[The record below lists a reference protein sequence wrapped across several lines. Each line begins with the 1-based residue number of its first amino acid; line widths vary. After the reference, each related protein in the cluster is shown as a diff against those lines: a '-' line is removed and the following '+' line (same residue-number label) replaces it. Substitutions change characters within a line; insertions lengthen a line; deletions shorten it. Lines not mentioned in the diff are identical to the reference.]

1 MKSQQRNQAARS
13 VGRVCMR
20 GLSTVEMLYAMP
32 FVLLLALSV
41 VQFAMVFHARHV
53 LTYAL
58 GEAARQGS
66 MAHASEMSI
75 LTGLAE
81 GMAPWLHGGRNMLE
95 KLAGEKRAL
104 ADVMADRAM
113 GLLVLA
119 QRSPTLE
126 SFSDWAVPALDE
138 RGEPIRGQDEIPN
151 DNLDN
156 RGQRTQP
163 SSGSAGSSLKNPVGS
178 VSGQTLADANL
189 LRLELHYGVRLN
201 VPIVGTLVLKTLRE
215 INGCNTVAGL
225 AQSMRA
231 EVDSCRFYL
240 AGRIPVSV
248 TATTRMMSTTRR
260 SPLLKAALPA
270 DGRTTGASGA
280 GTVTPQPSANAH
292 GGPARTGTGRPLV
305 NGAGRA
311 GSASAGGGPTAAGN
325 APSGDD
331 RLNLP
336 WENNRQTP
344 AMSTAPDSAGNR
356 PLPDDGDGTAASHP
370 LVCTADETASG

>member
-1 MKSQQRNQAARS
+1 MKSSLQGKVVRGVARL
-13 VGRVCMR
+13 GMR
-20 GLSTVEMLYAMP
+20 GVSAVEMLYAMP
-32 FVLLLALSV
+32 FVLLLGLAV
-41 VQFAMVFHARHV
+41 VQFAMVFHARHA
-53 LTYAL
+53 LNYAL

-81 GMAPWLHGGRNMLE
+81 GLAPWRYGGRDMLE

-104 ADVMADRAM
+104 ADVMADRAV

-156 RGQRTQP
+156 RGQKNHAT
-163 SSGSAGSSLKNPVGS
+163 SGSVGTSLKNPVGRT
-178 VSGQTLADANL
+178 SGQTLVDANL
-189 LRLELHYGVRLN
+189 LRLELHYGVPLN
-201 VPIVGTLVLKTLRE
+201 VPIVGALTLKTLRE
-215 INGCNTVAGL
+215 VNGCNTVTGL

-231 EVDSCRFYL
+231 EVDKCRFYL

-248 TATTRMMSTTRR
+248 AATTRMMSTARR

-270 DGRTTGASGA
+270 DNGTTGARGA
-280 GTVTPQPSANAH
+280 GTMTQQPSANAQDR
-292 GGPARTGTGRPLV
+292 PSRTGAGRPLASA
-305 NGAGRA
+305 AG
-311 GSASAGGGPTAAGN
+311 GSAASGGN
-325 APSGDD
+325 APSDGN

-336 WENNRQTP
+336 WENNRQKP
-344 AMSTAPDSAGNR
+344 AMNTAPDSTENR
-356 PLPDDGDGTAASHP
+356 PLLNDGDDTAASSHP
-370 LVCTADETASG
+370 LVCTADEKASG